1 MTALEQ
7 GLAIA
12 KEYCENAWTE
22 TYDIQQKK
30 WEAYGKKRIYITF
43 TLSSTNKV
51 YRVGYVDMLADKFVK
66 TI

>member
-12 KEYCENAWTE
+12 KEYAENAWAE
-22 TYDIQQKK
+22 SYEIQQKK
-30 WEAYGKKRIYITF
+30 WERYGKRRIYITF

-51 YRVGYVDMLADKFVK
+51 YNVGYVDLDADKFIK